1 VLNSTENLLSN
12 VRIHRLER
20 MYLSFS
26 LWLLLISLTRGWVPP
41 GLNQKI
47 YHEVPDS
54 HVEAPP
60 ITEQFKYDTNVGNEI
75 HNEDH
80 HDHKSNDNVEE
91 MVLDNEHIIDDFGEI
106 LNEDEIKKM
115 DIDEQ
120 LFLWFKAHD
129 WDENDY
135 MDGLELLKALS
146 HDHNYHHEA
155 EEEEGDEHEIID
167 GVDQDQH
174 TPAANR
180 QRLRR
185 TEKIVDKILEDNDAD
200 YDGVISFPE
209 FLIAFKSDN
218 MKGLKVKKS

>member
-1 VLNSTENLLSN
+1 
-12 VRIHRLER
+12 
-20 MYLSFS
+20 MYLSLTICF
-26 LWLLLISLTRGWVPP
+26 LLISLSRCWVPP

-47 YHEVPDS
+47 YHDVPDS

-60 ITEQFKYDTNVGNEI
+60 IADQIKHNTNEGHERLD
-75 HNEDH
+75 EDH

-91 MVLDNEHIIDDFGEI
+91 MILDNEHIIDDFGDV

-129 WDENDY
+129 WDENDC

-146 HDHNYHHEA
+146 HDHNYHHP
-155 EEEEGDEHEIID
+155 EEEDGEEHEVID

-185 TEKIVDKILEDNDAD
+185 TEKIVDKILQDNDVD

-209 FLIAFKSDN
+209 FLSAFKSDN